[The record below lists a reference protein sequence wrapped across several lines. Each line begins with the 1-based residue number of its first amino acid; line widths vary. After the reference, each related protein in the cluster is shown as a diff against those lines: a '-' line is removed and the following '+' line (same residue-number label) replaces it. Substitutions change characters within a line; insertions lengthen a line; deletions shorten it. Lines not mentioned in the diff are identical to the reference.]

1 MFERFTERARQ
12 VVVLAQEEARILK
25 HNYIGTEHILL
36 GLLREEE
43 GLAAR
48 VLESLDITV
57 ERVRAQVVRIVGSG
71 EEVTSGQIPFTPRA
85 KKVLELAL
93 REALSLGH
101 NYIGTEHIL
110 LGLVRENEG
119 VAARILL
126 DFDAD
131 SEKIRNEV
139 IRMLSGP
146 GGRQRS
152 GSGSGSGAQGE
163 GKKSSKLLDQFGRNL
178 TKLASEGKLDP
189 VVGRE
194 TEVERIMQILSRR
207 QKNNPVLIGEPGV
220 GKTAVV
226 EGLAQRI
233 TSGEVPEL
241 LKNKQIY
248 TLDLAALVAGSKYR
262 GEFEERLK
270 KVMKEIT
277 QRGDIILFIDEL
289 HNLVGAGAAEGAID
303 AASIL
308 KPALARGELQT
319 IGATTLDEYRKYL
332 ERDSAL
338 ERRFQQIKVDQPST
352 EETVQVLKGLR
363 DRYEAHHHVGITDE
377 ALEAAAELADR
388 YISDRFLPDKAI
400 DLIDEAASRAR
411 IKSMTAPPVYKE
423 LEEEIETTRRD
434 KEAAIE
440 AQEFE
445 KAANLRD
452 SERQLTNKKRDLEE
466 QWRSGES
473 GERPE
478 IGEEEIADI
487 VSMWTGIPV
496 FKLTEAETQKLI
508 RMEDE
513 LHKRVIGQQAA
524 IEAVSKAIRRSRA
537 GLKDP
542 KRPTGSFIFL
552 GPSGVGKTELG
563 RTLAEFLFGDE
574 EAMVRIDMSE
584 YMEKHSVS
592 RLVGSPP
599 GYIGYDEGGQL
610 TEAVRRKPYSVLL
623 LDEIEKAHPDVFNI
637 LLQILEDGWLTDSQG
652 RKVDFR
658 NTIIIM
664 TSNIGASEIAKNTG
678 IGFTISDD
686 EGGVTYDDMKTR
698 IMGDL
703 KKVFRPEF
711 LNRIDEVIVFH
722 KLAKAEI
729 REIVELL
736 MKRVRASLADRE
748 LSLNLSDDAADLL
761 VEKGWDPSMGARP
774 LRRAI
779 QRYIEDPLAD
789 LALSSNLRARL
800 HRRGRPRPLRRPGE
814 GSRHQGHQARAQAR
828 GGGCRRRG
836 RAARTRPPR
845 SRAPAATRTRR
856 RCRTTPRSCR
866 TCRTLRRSRRPA
878 TRTSRRRFGLP
889 AGRGI
894 GRPWPGRGPSG
905 VVLRSWPGW
914 RCAARPRRSAAEPVF
929 EKLKVPTV
937 GGAEINVEVMRPAG
951 KRVPVI
957 LTYSPYNTLNE
968 GSGQNLADDA
978 IGQRYL
984 DRGTAARW
992 PTCSAPAAPRA
1003 AGTTAAGRAAV
1014 GRRRGERPGREGLE
1028 QRPGGHDRR
1037 LLRRHHRHDD
1047 RGPRPRRAGPE
1058 GDRADRGHQ
1067 PLVRLRLRRRRALP
1081 GQLRGADRRGLRHA
1095 AGVRLRLRPHA
1106 AQRPHRPQARWTRC
1120 WTAPTRA
1127 APPSTRSRATTARRT
1142 TTTSGPS
1149 ATTAAT
1155 RRDPRGR
1162 AGGQRLAGL
1171 QRQAGGGR
1179 GPVPRAARRAPQAA
1193 VHVPGLA
1200 REPRCRELAAAA
1212 GPLLRPHPAG
1222 QAQRH
1227 RARAR
1232 GAVRGPLGRLRQHR
1246 LHRRHGVAAAGHP

>member
-12 VVVLAQEEARILK
+12 VVVLAQEEARTLK

-146 GGRQRS
+146 GGRRQ
-152 GSGSGSGAQGE
+152 GSASGAAAGAGAGASGE

-178 TKLASEGKLDP
+178 TKLAAEGKLDP
-189 VVGRE
+189 CVGRE
-194 TEVERIMQILSRR
+194 TEIERIMQILSRR
-207 QKNNPVLIGEPGV
+207 TKNNPVLVGEPGV

-233 TSGEVPEL
+233 TSSEVPEL

-338 ERRFQQIKVDQPST
+338 ERRFQQIRVEEPTIDQ
-352 EETVQVLKGLR
+352 TVEILRGLR
-363 DRYEAHHHVGITDE
+363 DRYEQHHKVQITDE
-377 ALEAAAELADR
+377 ALRAAGELASR

-400 DLIDEAASRAR
+400 DLIDEAASRMR
-411 IKSMTAPPVYKE
+411 IKSMTSPPANRE
-423 LEEEIETTRRD
+423 LEGEVESTRRE

-445 KAANLRD
+445 KAAALRD
-452 SERQLTNKKRDLEE
+452 KERKLTNKKRELEQAWE
-466 QWRSGES
+466 SGES
-473 GERPE
+473 GDRPS

-496 FKLTEAETQKLI
+496 FKLTEAETQKLM

-513 LHKRVIGQQAA
+513 LHKRVIGQHPA
-524 IEAVSKAIRRSRA
+524 IEVISKAIRRSRA

-552 GPSGVGKTELG
+552 GPSGVGKTELA
-563 RTLAEFLFGDE
+563 RTLAEFLFGDDD
-574 EAMVRIDMSE
+574 ALIRIDMSE
-584 YMEKHSVS
+584 YMEKHAVS

-637 LLQILEDGWLTDSQG
+637 LLQILEDGRLTDAQG
-652 RKVDFR
+652 RTVDFR
-658 NTIIIM
+658 HAIVIM
-664 TSNIGASEIAKNTG
+664 TSNIGAAEIARNTPL
-678 IGFTISDD
+678 GFAVSDD
-686 EGGVTYDDMKTR
+686 ETGITYEDMKNR
-698 IMGDL
+698 IMGEL

-711 LNRIDEVIVFH
+711 LNRIDDVIVFH
-722 KLAKAEI
+722 KLQKEEI
-729 REIVELL
+729 KQIVELL
-736 MKRVRASLADRE
+736 LLRIRESMAERE
-748 LSLNLSDDAADLL
+748 LQLELTEPAKDLL
-761 VEKGWDPSMGARP
+761 VDKGWDPAMGARP

-789 LALSSNLRARL
+789 FVLREQLTPGATVVVDPAEGDQEGEVRLSIVQPKKQKTPVGVGAE
-800 HRRGRPRPLRRPGE
+800 GAGGDEEIAEGE
-814 GSRHQGHQARAQAR
+814 GHADAD
-828 GGGCRRRG
+828 
-836 RAARTRPPR
+836 
-845 SRAPAATRTRR
+845 APEVGE
-856 RCRTTPRSCR
+856 
-866 TCRTLRRSRRPA
+866 PA
-878 TRTSRRRFGLP
+878 
-889 AGRGI
+889 
-894 GRPWPGRGPSG
+894 
-905 VVLRSWPGW
+905 
-914 RCAARPRRSAAEPVF
+914 
-929 EKLKVPTV
+929 
-937 GGAEINVEVMRPAG
+937 
-951 KRVPVI
+951 
-957 LTYSPYNTLNE
+957 
-968 GSGQNLADDA
+968 
-978 IGQRYL
+978 
-984 DRGTAARW
+984 
-992 PTCSAPAAPRA
+992 
-1003 AGTTAAGRAAV
+1003 
-1014 GRRRGERPGREGLE
+1014 E
-1028 QRPGGHDRR
+1028 Q
-1037 LLRRHHRHDD
+1037 
-1047 RGPRPRRAGPE
+1047 
-1058 GDRADRGHQ
+1058 
-1067 PLVRLRLRRRRALP
+1067 
-1081 GQLRGADRRGLRHA
+1081 
-1095 AGVRLRLRPHA
+1095 
-1106 AQRPHRPQARWTRC
+1106 
-1120 WTAPTRA
+1120 
-1127 APPSTRSRATTARRT
+1127 
-1142 TTTSGPS
+1142 
-1149 ATTAAT
+1149 
-1155 RRDPRGR
+1155 
-1162 AGGQRLAGL
+1162 
-1171 QRQAGGGR
+1171 
-1179 GPVPRAARRAPQAA
+1179 
-1193 VHVPGLA
+1193 
-1200 REPRCRELAAAA
+1200 
-1212 GPLLRPHPAG
+1212 
-1222 QAQRH
+1222 
-1227 RARAR
+1227 
-1232 GAVRGPLGRLRQHR
+1232 
-1246 LHRRHGVAAAGHP
+1246 

>member
-12 VVVLAQEEARILK
+12 VVVLAQEEARTLK

-146 GGRQRS
+146 GGRRQGQGSGSGGS
-152 GSGSGSGAQGE
+152 GSGSGSPGE

-178 TKLASEGKLDP
+178 TKLAAEGKLDP

-194 TEVERIMQILSRR
+194 TEIERIMQILSRR
-207 QKNNPVLIGEPGV
+207 TKNNPVLIGEPGV

-233 TSGEVPEL
+233 TNSDVPEL

-338 ERRFQQIKVDQPST
+338 ERRFQQIRVEEPSI
-352 EETVQVLKGLR
+352 EETVEILKGLR
-363 DRYEAHHHVGITDE
+363 DRYEQHHKVQITDE
-377 ALEAAAELADR
+377 ALKAAGELASR
-388 YISDRFLPDKAI
+388 YIADRFLPDKAI
-400 DLIDEAASRAR
+400 DLIDEAASRMR
-411 IKSMTAPPVYKE
+411 IKSMTSPPANRE
-423 LEEEIETTRRD
+423 LEGEVETTRRE

-445 KAANLRD
+445 KAAALRD
-452 SERQLTNKKRDLEE
+452 KERKLTNKKHEFE
-466 QWRSGES
+466 KEWESGES
-473 GERPE
+473 GERPS

-496 FKLTEAETQKLI
+496 FKLTEAETQKLM
-508 RMEDE
+508 RMEEE
-513 LHKRVIGQQAA
+513 LHKRVIGQHP
-524 IEAVSKAIRRSRA
+524 AVEVISKAIRRSRA

-552 GPSGVGKTELG
+552 GPSGVGKTELA
-563 RTLAEFLFGDE
+563 RTLAEFLFGDDE
-574 EAMVRIDMSE
+574 SMIRIDMSE
-584 YMEKHSVS
+584 YMEKHAVS

-599 GYIGYDEGGQL
+599 GYVGYDEGGQL
-610 TEAVRRKPYSVLL
+610 TEAIRRKPYSVLL

-637 LLQILEDGWLTDSQG
+637 LLQILEDGRLTDAQG
-652 RKVDFR
+652 RTVDFR
-658 NTIIIM
+658 HAIVIM
-664 TSNIGASEIAKNTG
+664 TSNIGAAEIARNTPLGFAVSEDETG
-678 IGFTISDD
+678 I
-686 EGGVTYDDMKTR
+686 TYDDMKNR
-698 IMGDL
+698 IMGEL

-711 LNRIDEVIVFH
+711 LNRIDDVIVFH
-722 KLAKAEI
+722 KLQKE
-729 REIVELL
+729 EVKQIVELL
-736 MKRVRASLADRE
+736 LLRIRESMAERE
-748 LSLNLSDDAADLL
+748 LQLELTDPAKDLL

-789 LALSSNLRARL
+789 
-800 HRRGRPRPLRRPGE
+800 
-814 GSRHQGHQARAQAR
+814 
-828 GGGCRRRG
+828 
-836 RAARTRPPR
+836 
-845 SRAPAATRTRR
+845 
-856 RCRTTPRSCR
+856 
-866 TCRTLRRSRRPA
+866 
-878 TRTSRRRFGLP
+878 F
-889 AGRGI
+889 
-894 GRPWPGRGPSG
+894 
-905 VVLRSWPGW
+905 VLREQLTPGATVVVNPAPEGEEGEV
-914 RCAARPRRSAAEPVF
+914 RLTIVKPKKQKTPVGVGAAE
-929 EKLKVPTV
+929 
-937 GGAEINVEVMRPAG
+937 
-951 KRVPVI
+951 
-957 LTYSPYNTLNE
+957 
-968 GSGQNLADDA
+968 
-978 IGQRYL
+978 
-984 DRGTAARW
+984 
-992 PTCSAPAAPRA
+992 
-1003 AGTTAAGRAAV
+1003 
-1014 GRRRGERPGREGLE
+1014 
-1028 QRPGGHDRR
+1028 
-1037 LLRRHHRHDD
+1037 
-1047 RGPRPRRAGPE
+1047 
-1058 GDRADRGHQ
+1058 
-1067 PLVRLRLRRRRALP
+1067 
-1081 GQLRGADRRGLRHA
+1081 
-1095 AGVRLRLRPHA
+1095 
-1106 AQRPHRPQARWTRC
+1106 
-1120 WTAPTRA
+1120 
-1127 APPSTRSRATTARRT
+1127 
-1142 TTTSGPS
+1142 
-1149 ATTAAT
+1149 
-1155 RRDPRGR
+1155 
-1162 AGGQRLAGL
+1162 
-1171 QRQAGGGR
+1171 
-1179 GPVPRAARRAPQAA
+1179 
-1193 VHVPGLA
+1193 
-1200 REPRCRELAAAA
+1200 ELAADE
-1212 GPLLRPHPAG
+1212 GTPDGDDVPVDEP
-1222 QAQRH
+1222 
-1227 RARAR
+1227 
-1232 GAVRGPLGRLRQHR
+1232 
-1246 LHRRHGVAAAGHP
+1246 